1 MAPDDLGPDEYE
13 LLARLASAYYDDGLT
28 QEALGREFGLSR
40 QKVQRLLDRART
52 TGVVE
57 IRISAPPW
65 VQLELERRVRQR
77 HGLAEVIVAPARQDS
92 EAQREEVARAAARFL
107 ERRLQDGSVV
117 AVSHGRDTGDVPR
130 FFRPAVRMD
139 VTFVSAMGGSP
150 HTDAP
155 TNPNEIARSLAERS
169 GGTAV
174 ALYAP
179 AYVQSEATR
188 DELLQ
193 HAAVA
198 DTLQRAGAASIA
210 LVGIGGTDDECTMVR
225 TGCVSQEELRRLR
238 EAGAVGDVVGN
249 YADIRGRRLESPET
263 ARLIG
268 LSIDDLHRID
278 TVVAVVS
285 EREKPLAIRGVL
297 ATGVVDVLIVDE
309 HNARILAQPGGP
321 AEPGDPAE
329 PGERAEPG
337 GPAEPAP
344 ASQLEPRRD
353 RAPDR
358 ARGRAPDPATRP

>member
-1 MAPDDLGPDEYE
+1 MPDDLGPDEYE

-28 QEALGREFGLSR
+28 QEALAREFGLSR

-57 IRISAPPW
+57 IRITAPPW
-65 VQLELERRVRQR
+65 VQLQLERRVRER
-77 HGLAEVIVAPARQDS
+77 HRLAEVIVAPARPDAES
-92 EAQREEVARAAARFL
+92 QREEVARAAARFL
-107 ERRLQDGSVV
+107 ERRLHDGSTV

-130 FFRPAVRMD
+130 FFRPATRMD

-150 HTDAP
+150 HIDVP

-198 DTLQRAGAASIA
+198 DTLRRAGSASIA

-238 EAGAVGDVVGN
+238 DAGAVGDVLGN
-249 YADIRGRRLESPET
+249 YVDIRGRRLESPET

-268 LSIDDLHRID
+268 LSIDDLDRID

-309 HNARILAQPGGP
+309 PNARILAEP
-321 AEPGDPAE
+321 AERIEPTTTSDPDPHPDPDPDHAVE
-329 PGERAEPG
+329 PGRERAPE
-337 GPAEPAP
+337 
-344 ASQLEPRRD
+344 
-353 RAPDR
+353 R
-358 ARGRAPDPATRP
+358 ARGDAPDLARRP